1 MREGALARERSAV
14 LAALVVLGTAVV
26 AALLTGSQVGQLNE
40 SVESVA
46 SLSGT
51 WLGRFAGVLPLG
63 FAFGAGMVA
72 AANPCGFAL
81 LPAYLGLYLQAG
93 DAEASPQAIGPRLIQ
108 ALAVSATM
116 TAGFVVVFGGA
127 GLVLAAASAALARYL
142 PWIGIVVGTLLVLI
156 GGRMLG
162 GVVIYHNLGDR
173 IADRFG
179 AGAQRRSP
187 RGYFAYGLAYAA
199 VSLSC
204 ALPIF
209 LGVVAGALAAGGIV
223 SAAIQFILYALGMGF
238 VIAMLTAT
246 TAIVQHGALARVRG
260 MVRYVE
266 PASAVLLLLA
276 GGYIVYYWLTLGGIL
291 TAIGFGSR

>member
-1 MREGALARERSAV
+1 MI
-14 LAALVVLGTAVV
+14 VLGGAVV

-40 SVESVA
+40 SLESVVT
-46 SLSGT
+46 LSGT
-51 WLGRFAGVLPLG
+51 WLGRLAGVLPLG

-93 DAEASPQAIGPRLIQ
+93 DAEASPQALGPRLIQ

-127 GLVLAAASAALARYL
+127 GLVLGAASTALARYF
-142 PWIGIVVGTLLVLI
+142 PWIGIAVGVVLALA

-162 GVVIYHNLGDR
+162 GSMIYHSLGDR
-173 IADRFG
+173 IAGRFG
-179 AGAQRRSP
+179 AAAQRRGP

-199 VSLSC
+199 ASLSC

-209 LGVVAGALAAGGIV
+209 LAVVASALAAEGIL
-223 SAAIQFILYALGMGF
+223 SAAIQFVLYALGMGF
-238 VIAMLTAT
+238 VIAVLTAI
-246 TAIVQHGALARVRG
+246 TAVVQHGALARARGLVRH
-260 MVRYVE
+260 VK

-276 GGYIVYYWLTLGGIL
+276 GGYVVYYWLTLGGIL
-291 TAIGFGSR
+291 TAIGFSSRQ